1 MITGDKSYP
10 HEVKYSCNAPRD
22 YMKTVVTGGAGFIG
36 IHLVK
41 KLVDEGRDVVIVDD
55 FSRGKEENISDLG
68 VKNVE
73 LRKAD
78 LRDPRESAKAL
89 KGAGIVYHLAARVGG
104 IEYMHGSE
112 NAELK
117 ALQDNLTID
126 TNVFKF
132 AMDNG
137 IKKIIY
143 ASSVSVYP
151 MDLQHKHGVILS
163 EEDMRYT
170 NPEGGY
176 GWAKLM
182 GEIQLGW
189 IKNIDVGIARIFNVY
204 GECEPLDKTTYMVPA
219 LIKKAVLFPKEDF
232 VVWGDG
238 NQSRC
243 LLYASDCVDALMK
256 LEQRATNP
264 PLAINIGSD
273 VPVSIRT
280 VAEKIVKISGK
291 DMKIKYD
298 TSKPT
303 GALSRTANVRK
314 VKALLGWEPKID
326 LDEGLKRTYTWAEK
340 KLARKRI

>member
-1 MITGDKSYP
+1 
-10 HEVKYSCNAPRD
+10 
-22 YMKTVVTGGAGFIG
+22 MKTVVTGGAGFIG

-41 KLVDEGRDVVIVDD
+41 MLVEEGRDVVIVDD
-55 FSRGKEENISDLG
+55 FSRGKAENISDLG

-89 KGAGIVYHLAARVGG
+89 KGADILYHLAARVGG

-137 IKKIIY
+137 VKKIIY

-151 MDLQHKHGVILS
+151 MDLQRQHGVILS
-163 EEDMRYT
+163 EENMRYT

-189 IKNIDVGIARIFNVY
+189 VKNIDVGIARIFNIY

-219 LIKKAVLFPKEDF
+219 LTKKVVLYPQEDF
-232 VVWGDG
+232 IVWGDG

-243 LLYASDCVDALMK
+243 LLYASDCVDALIK
-256 LEQRATNP
+256 LEQKATNP
-264 PLAINIGSD
+264 PLVVNIGSD
-273 VPVSIRT
+273 IPVPVRT
-280 VAEKIVKISGK
+280 VAEKLVKISGK
-291 DMKIKYD
+291 NMKIKYD
-298 TSKPT
+298 ASKPV
-303 GALSRTANVRK
+303 GALSRTANVQ
-314 VKALLGWEPKID
+314 KAKTLLEWEPKID
-326 LDEGLKRTYTWAEK
+326 LDEGLKRTYVWAEK
-340 KLARKRI
+340 RLSKARS